1 MSSRS
6 PQAWAPRRGR
16 GNWFSYSGAVRLLRG
31 AVDADAD
38 QAVELALAHVLLRRA
53 SRGESDATL
62 RVYRPAAGAV
72 AFGRRDTRLP
82 GFDGA
87 RLDDVVDYLTFVF
100 LPVLFLHRS
109 GALPEAWS
117 AAVLSVVLLSSAY
130 GFSASDA
137 KTSDQFFT
145 GFPSYWNIVAVYLHI
160 AALPAAGNAVVLL
173 LLSAL
178 VFWRIGYVYPSR
190 TPTLRTL
197 TVVFG
202 ACWAANVLLM
212 VLALP
217 DVPRALFAASFAF
230 PLYYT
235 VLSFV
240 LHRRR
245 LVRARR

>member
-1 MSSRS
+1 MLHTFYTS
-6 PQAWAPRRGR
+6 PSVPATRLNLLSAWLVHLYTA
-16 GNWFSYSGAVRLLRG
+16 SGVLCAFFGTLAVFADRYRDALLWMI
-31 AVDADAD
+31 AATAIDATDGL
-38 QAVELALAHVLLRRA
+38 LARRA
-53 SRGESDATL
+53 
-62 RVYRPAAGAV
+62 RVKE
-72 AFGRRDTRLP
+72 RLP

-87 RLDDVVDYLTFVF
+87 KLDDVVDYLTFVF

-109 GALPEAWS
+109 GALPEIWS
-117 AAVLSVVLLSSAY
+117 AVVLSLVLLSSAY

-160 AALPAAGNAVVLL
+160 AGLPRAWNAVVLVV
-173 LLSAL
+173 LSAL

-190 TPTLRTL
+190 TSTLRTL
-197 TVVFG
+197 TIIFG
-202 ACWAANVLLM
+202 VCWAINVLMM

-217 DVPRALFAASFAF
+217 DVPRSLFAASFAF

-245 LVRARR
+245 LVPARR